1 MSRQKVDVSQLS
13 PEERALLRAEAMRRA
28 LAIVDRYA
36 PPLLFLLAFA
46 TRLFAATAISFPAL
60 DDPAYYLKVAENL
73 AIGRGLTI
81 DAIWGYLV
89 PVNAVGHAS
98 NEHWMPLA
106 SLVLAPFFA
115 AFGPG
120 FPLAQTVGAGVG
132 ALLAPLGWVLTRQIL
147 AEQERW
153 RGYALFTG
161 VFLAFNPLLIY
172 QAVTGDSAVWF
183 AVLGTL
189 LAVLGSGVALR
200 TNAGALLTGGVAGLA
215 YLARTE
221 GLLLAA
227 VLLAWLWLRTE
238 QPARLRRTLLCLAG
252 VLVMA
257 APWWL
262 RNSLTFSSPIPVPS
276 LLLAAIPDYA
286 ALFHYPGP
294 EAAPFPTAGFGE
306 QVALRLEGFGANLAV
321 LLRGLFPAAPLALV
335 GGARLWATPA
345 LRLHLAITGA
355 LFITT
360 ALVFPVL
367 TINGTFY
374 HAAGATLPALAL
386 LSGYGLFVT
395 ARALARRFAPNT
407 AALFGQLLCAG
418 AVVLQLFQLGT
429 ALDLT
434 SEGHQAWQRKFAV
447 AAEWLASQPEG
458 TPVLTNQPNSLHY
471 ATGRPTIM
479 VPLPDPPAT
488 ARAVA
493 QRYGATHLV
502 AFWGLGPFG
511 ASSRYPDALK
521 DASAG
526 FEEVYARDGVTVYRI
541 R

>member
-1 MSRQKVDVSQLS
+1 MSRQRIDVSQLS

-46 TRLFAATAISFPAL
+46 ARLFAATAIHFPAL

-73 AIGRGLTI
+73 AAGRGLTI

-89 PVNAVGHAS
+89 PVDTVSHAS

-106 SLVLAPFFA
+106 SLMLAPFFA
-115 AFGPG
+115 AFGAG

-132 ALLAPLGWVLTRQIL
+132 ALLAPLGWGVARQVLADQ
-147 AEQERW
+147 ARW

-161 VFLAFNPLLIY
+161 IFLAFNPLLIY

-183 AVLGTL
+183 GVLGTL
-189 LAVLGSGVALR
+189 TAVLGGGLALR
-200 TNAGALLTGGVAGLA
+200 SNGGALLAGAVVGLA

-221 GLLLAA
+221 GLLLAV
-227 VLLAWLWLRTE
+227 VLLAWVWLQT
-238 QPARLRRTLLCLAG
+238 AREVRVQRTLLCLAG
-252 VLVMA
+252 VLA
-257 APWWL
+257 LALPWWL
-262 RNSLTFSSPIPVPS
+262 RNTLTFGSPMPVPS
-276 LLLAAIPDYA
+276 LLLATIPDYA
-286 ALFHYPGP
+286 ALFHYPGATGADP
-294 EAAPFPTAGFGE
+294 YPTATLS
-306 QVALRLEGFGANLAV
+306 QHLSLRLEGFGTNVAV

-335 GGARLWATPA
+335 GAVRLRSAPA
-345 LRLHLAITGA
+345 LRVHLCVAGG
-355 LFITT
+355 LFLAT
-360 ALVFPVL
+360 ALLFPVL

-374 HAAGATLPALAL
+374 HAAGAVLPALAL

-418 AVVLQLFQLGT
+418 AVVLQLFQLGS

-434 SEGHQAWQRKFAV
+434 SEGHQVWERKFGV
-447 AAEWLASQPEG
+447 AAEWLAGQPAG
-458 TPVLTNQPNSLHY
+458 PVLTNQPNRLHY
-471 ATGRPTIM
+471 VTGRPTVM
-479 VPLPDPPAT
+479 LPLPDAPET
-488 ARAVA
+488 ARVVA

-502 AFWGLGPFG
+502 AFWELGPFG
-511 ASSRYPDALK
+511 DTLRYPEALK
-521 DASAG
+521 DGAAG
-526 FEEVYARDGVTVYRI
+526 FEEVFARDGVTVYRI